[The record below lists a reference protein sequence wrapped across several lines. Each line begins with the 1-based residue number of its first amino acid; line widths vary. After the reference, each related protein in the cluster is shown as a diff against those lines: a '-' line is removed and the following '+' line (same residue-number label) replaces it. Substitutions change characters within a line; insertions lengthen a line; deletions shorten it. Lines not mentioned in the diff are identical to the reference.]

1 MGSVA
6 RGTLALA
13 LEPTTAQGRQVLLPA
28 TTVAASMSIITQPSS
43 IVPSGHMHLMIVVA
57 GATASGTITIA
68 GKKADGVTAVSETTP
83 TINAATANVAQTV
96 YCTAASYNTVNANGI
111 TTTGLTNATITIY
124 GVVQG
129 TKLVPVTF
137 EVNEKFDYHDPADHR
152 GIAYGHFR
160 YNQLNKH
167 VTLSKLD
174 SAFYPDTDVWLA
186 FMAMNSNPQVSTIP
200 AVPTSLLSATPVA
213 SFPASLTTQPTSPG
227 MLLVFT
233 VTGTSSYGTITI
245 SGTTASGAV
254 TETVVCPGG
263 AGTFYSSNVYT
274 SIASS
279 GLTVT
284 GLTGGSIAVGGI
296 FGTDWVFTLPSAN
309 LYTAA
314 FGIFTG
320 TDSSVYPF
328 GYLESVE
335 IDHDATKEMSLSMKA
350 TTQDQVI
357 LGNRSISP
365 LISSQLPALG
375 QPYDMSYA
383 SWPATFYLD
392 PLGSTPFTT
401 QYGDVMSMK
410 LSISTGLMPTFVAKA
425 QQVYDRVY
433 VDGAKVDVKFDG
445 QIDFR
450 DVIQYEQFRQNQKQL
465 LGIKFANQQYG
476 YIGNVGGTLYYK
488 SWSFTLPAK
497 YSTFDE
503 DRSKEMVQA
512 KISGIAEYEPTL
524 GYAARLEIVN
534 QSAPNF
540 ATT

>member
-13 LEPTTAQGRQVLLPA
+13 LEPTTAQGRQVLLPT
-28 TTVAASMSIITQPSS
+28 TTVAASQSITTQPSS
-43 IVPSGHMHLMIVVA
+43 IVPNGHMHLMIVIA
-57 GATASGTITIA
+57 GATASGTVTIA
-68 GKKADGVTAVSETTP
+68 GKKADGTTAVSETTP
-83 TINAATANVAQTV
+83 TINAATANQAQTV
-96 YCTAASYNTVNANGI
+96 YCTAASYNTINANGI

-124 GVVQG
+124 GIVQG

-174 SAFYPDTDVWLA
+174 SAFYPDTDLWLA
-186 FMAMNSNPQVSTIP
+186 LMAVNNNPTVTTIP
-200 AVPTSLLSATPVA
+200 STPTSLLSATAVSGSPL
-213 SFPASLTTQPTSPG
+213 SLTTQPTSPG
-227 MLLVFT
+227 MMLVFT
-233 VTGTSSYGTITI
+233 VTGTSAYGTITI
-245 SGTTASGAV
+245 TGTTAAGAV

-274 SIASS
+274 SVAASGIS
-279 GLTVT
+279 VT
-284 GLTGGSIAVGGI
+284 GLTSGSLAVGGI
-296 FGTDWVFTLPSAN
+296 FGTDWVFTLPGSN

-328 GYLESVE
+328 GFLESVE
-335 IDHDATKEMSLSMKA
+335 IDHDVTKEMSLTMKA

-357 LGNRSISP
+357 LGNRATSP
-365 LISSQLPALG
+365 LTQSLLPSLG
-375 QPYDMSYA
+375 QPYDMPYA
-383 SWPATFYLD
+383 SWPAQIYLD

-401 QYGDVMSMK
+401 IYNDLMSLK
-410 LSISTGLMPTFVAKA
+410 LTISTGLTPTFVAKA
-425 QQVYDRVY
+425 QQVYDRIY
-433 VDGAKVDVKFDG
+433 VDGPKVDVKFDG
-445 QIDFR
+445 QINFK

-503 DRSKEMVQA
+503 DRSKEKVEA

-524 GYAARLEIVN
+524 GYAMRLEVIN
-534 QSAPNF
+534 QASPAY